1 MIAHL
6 LKIKLSLD
14 VTLLQHSL
22 AYQRHDNHLYLYKD
36 NSLQIIYCNSF
47 DIKDVNINYQL
58 PHHPLITK
66 SPLHHVTQS
75 CIVKKLK

>member
-22 AYQRHDNHLYLYKD
+22 AYQKHDNHLYLYKD
-36 NSLQIIYCNSF
+36 NPLQIIYCNSF

-66 SPLHHVTQS
+66 SPLHHATQS
-75 CIVKKLK
+75 CIVKN